1 VLLSIYLT
9 CRYKE
14 VSFLQFLLSQ
24 ETDIDAYRR
33 NPNLQRQLPMVELLP
48 DGVTF
53 SRRKRK
59 LDEDYEQNRDAH

>member
-1 VLLSIYLT
+1 MRSLK
-9 CRYKE
+9 KE
-14 VSFLQFLLSQ
+14 SDRDRLLLSQ

-48 DGVTF
+48 EGVTF

>member
-1 VLLSIYLT
+1 MK
-9 CRYKE
+9 KE
-14 VSFLQFLLSQ
+14 SDRDRLLLSQ

-48 DGVTF
+48 EGVTF